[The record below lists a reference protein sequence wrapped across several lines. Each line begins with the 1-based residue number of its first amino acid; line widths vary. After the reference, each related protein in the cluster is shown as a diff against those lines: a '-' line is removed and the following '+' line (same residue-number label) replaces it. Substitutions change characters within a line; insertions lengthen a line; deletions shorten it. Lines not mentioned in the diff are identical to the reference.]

1 MKDSRMFNCITKSE
15 EDVDEDGK
23 KVCSVLAMKEYME
36 TFLSNNEEILL
47 DCKILFTFLVKGM
60 RAALE

>member
-1 MKDSRMFNCITKSE
+1 MFNCITKSE
-15 EDVDEDGK
+15 EDVGEDGK